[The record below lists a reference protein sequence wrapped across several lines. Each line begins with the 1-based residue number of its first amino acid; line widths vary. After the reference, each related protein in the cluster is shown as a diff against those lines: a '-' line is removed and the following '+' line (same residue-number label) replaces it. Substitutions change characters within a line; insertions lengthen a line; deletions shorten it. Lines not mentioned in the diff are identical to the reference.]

1 MPQADEGLPPALEVR
16 CLRKVYGRPGPVGR
30 ALGSGRDF
38 AQRVLERGGSPVDRS
53 EAASRAVTAAILFV
67 GVAYL
72 AVAVNS
78 MWWTLVASLVAAAV
92 AAFGLRS
99 LRVARGRHDL
109 LGRVLP
115 GGVENVL
122 AALSPWAAVGLLAWR
137 HTLVPWVEGGRTDLA
152 PFALV
157 VTVAVIG
164 VVQLGRRTAQ
174 QLAAGQLGPLK
185 SNGLVVRLRTMWRG
199 FSKAVFGLDLPRE
212 EVEAVAGIGFRVER
226 GMVGLLGPNGAGKTT
241 VLRLLAGVLDPS
253 VGAMTLG
260 GVPIKKIRKHLARW
274 VGYLPQEFGLPQ
286 DVTAREYL
294 EYFALLYG
302 VGSGSDRR
310 QRVDDLLEEVGL
322 GDRADEN
329 IGSYSGGM
337 RQRVAVARTL
347 LRLPPVI
354 IVDEPTVGLDPRERI
369 RFRNLLSRLARGR
382 VVLFS
387 THVVED
393 VAVACERVL
402 VMRRGEVVFDGEPA
416 ALADH
421 ARGRMWSLRVGPDEE
436 RALEGRMVDRVPS
449 DDGTARL
456 RLLAE
461 SRPHPQ
467 AEALEPTLEDGYLA
481 LVGEEG

>member
-1 MPQADEGLPPALEVR
+1 MG
-16 CLRKVYGRPGPVGR
+16 
-30 ALGSGRDF
+30 
-38 AQRVLERGGSPVDRS
+38 
-53 EAASRAVTAAILFV
+53 
-67 GVAYL
+67 
-72 AVAVNS
+72 
-78 MWWTLVASLVAAAV
+78 SLVAAAV
-92 AAFGLRS
+92 AAFGLKS
-99 LRVARGRHDL
+99 LRVARGRHDV
-109 LGRVLP
+109 LGRVEP
-115 GGVENVL
+115 GGIENVL
-122 AALSPWAAVGLLAWR
+122 AALSPWVAIALLAWR
-137 HTLVPWVEGGRTDLA
+137 HTLVPWVEGGRPDLV
-152 PFALV
+152 PFALLV
-157 VTVAVIG
+157 MVAVVG

-174 QLAAGQLGPLK
+174 RLAAGQLGPLK
-185 SNGLVVRLRTMWRG
+185 SNGFAARIRTTWRG
-199 FSKAVFGLDLPRE
+199 FSRAVFGLDLPRE
-212 EVEAVAGIGFRVER
+212 EVEAVAGIHFRVER

-241 VLRLLAGVLDPS
+241 VLRLLAGILDPS
-253 VGAMTLG
+253 VGAITLG
-260 GVPIKKIRKHLARW
+260 GVPIKMIRKHLARW
-274 VGYLPQEFGLPQ
+274 VGYLPQEFGLPH

-310 QRVDDLLEEVGL
+310 RRVADLLEEVGL

-421 ARGRMWSLRVGPDEE
+421 ARGRVWSLRVGPEEE
-436 RALEGRMVDRVPS
+436 RMLGGRMVDRVPS

-456 RLLAE
+456 RVLAE
-461 SRPHPQ
+461 DRPHPS
-467 AEALEPTLEDGYLA
+467 AEPLDPTLEDGYLV